1 MEINM
6 KSYNLDS
13 FQTKDLYT
21 WDEIIEV
28 IEELESNLYEAN
40 ERLTE
45 LERDIEDNYKPISY
59 EEQVGISNRDFI

>member
-6 KSYNLDS
+6 KGYNLDS

-28 IEELESNLYEAN
+28 IEKLESELHEK
-40 ERLTE
+40 EEKLEE
-45 LERDIEDNYKPISY
+45 LERDLQDNWKPISHA
-59 EEQVGISNRDFI
+59 EQIGISNKDFI

>member
-6 KSYNLDS
+6 KDYNLDS

>member
-6 KSYNLDS
+6 KGYNLDS

>member
-6 KSYNLDS
+6 KGYNLDS

-40 ERLTE
+40 EKLTE

-59 EEQVGISNRDFI
+59 AEQTGISDRDFI

>member
-6 KSYNLDS
+6 KGYNLDS

-21 WDEIIEV
+21 WEEIIEV

-40 ERLTE
+40 EKLNE
-45 LERDIEDNYKPISY
+45 LERDLRDNYKPISFA
-59 EEQVGISNRDFI
+59 EQVGISDRDFI

>member
-6 KSYNLDS
+6 KGYNLDS
-13 FQTKDLYT
+13 FQNKDLYT

>member
-6 KSYNLDS
+6 KGYNLDS

-59 EEQVGISNRDFI
+59 EEQAGISNRDFI